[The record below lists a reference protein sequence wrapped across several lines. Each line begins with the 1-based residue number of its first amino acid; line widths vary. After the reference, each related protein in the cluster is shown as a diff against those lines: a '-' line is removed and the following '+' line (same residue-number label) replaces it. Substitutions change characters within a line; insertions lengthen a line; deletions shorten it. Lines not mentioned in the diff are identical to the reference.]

1 MQREDFKEQV
11 KVFISSN
18 IDDKYKLIRESLKLL
33 LEKTGMCKVYCFEEE
48 PGSSTEV
55 REAYLYHVGR
65 SDLIVFLI
73 DNKDGINSG
82 TLLEVKRSR
91 DLKKKCIF
99 LFCNEKEKNITELQ
113 KEIINSP
120 KGEKYKEVSEFS
132 HMAEEAYKSVLA
144 DVVDIYLR
152 YCGNIAGA
160 IENIGESKEKENIEL
175 NEKYSMV
182 NKSIYKDLTYIKN
195 ILYKYVL
202 NFNNEIEAKDNFNLY
217 AGLLFEVL
225 LGNIKYSSE
234 NFEKLTEEI
243 IKLHRGKLK
252 TVINQ
257 RLKAMSYYW
266 QGNIEAAIEVLT
278 ETMALANKTKVIP
291 RWVVNDIAIDLRN
304 LAYIRDEYNN
314 VICFENDGQ
323 KMLDSSEESVYFP
336 VLDRMTSNYYESC
349 FKDYLKELIK
359 SPTTVNI
366 GGVTN
371 VLDNI
376 ANVFVLALVYGS
388 ITHIYC
394 IRDRLSLYLKYL
406 SLNTRDHRVYCATVK
421 MLLLKGI
428 SKDLY
433 NFVNIYGEYTD
444 AINNN
449 DISEWINTVENIPIE
464 YRKLN
469 SKLLLMGAFGYY
481 FSDEQFEDYFAD
493 VKAEIRIWTAEQF
506 AGDIIAKEY
515 IKVIKN
521 LQKRISLNDTL
532 EVAYLFRQKN
542 LKRWYND
549 IFDMLQDISI
559 DEKENLKILK
569 KYIEWLN
576 ECLADHE
583 IVEGVNKLPYAIQ
596 TIRLQLKDAEELD
609 DKVKNVYPEFFEKI
623 YKLNVLTHEKEE
635 LNYYIKKCVG
645 DIVERNNTQGKDG
658 KYSGYMDDPY
668 RTLEN
673 IFNDEMEELDNKLV
687 ENLCNA
693 VCETLKLETQTID
706 SKISALELV
715 VILNIMYSNNQIIA
729 NMGNQ
734 ILNEYEEY
742 PIGHK
747 AFFKRAYTKHVQ
759 KCIYT
764 LLKVAKKE
772 IDKVKIIEFFAEL
785 YDCQNAETILILQF
799 MRRFFSAIEK
809 KEIHIEGKECF
820 LQYLFEGVRNEN
832 RNIRCW
838 SYINLMELVSIESE
852 FEEVV
857 LNAICKAMDD
867 ETYDIKVSVLSRL
880 KNIQGHE
887 KLVDYIIA
895 KGKVDNHYWVRKI
908 AENSV

>member
-1 MQREDFKEQV
+1 M
-11 KVFISSN
+11 
-18 IDDKYKLIRESLKLL
+18 
-33 LEKTGMCKVYCFEEE
+33 
-48 PGSSTEV
+48 
-55 REAYLYHVGR
+55 
-65 SDLIVFLI
+65 
-73 DNKDGINSG
+73 
-82 TLLEVKRSR
+82 
-91 DLKKKCIF
+91 
-99 LFCNEKEKNITELQ
+99 
-113 KEIINSP
+113 
-120 KGEKYKEVSEFS
+120 
-132 HMAEEAYKSVLA
+132 
-144 DVVDIYLR
+144 
-152 YCGNIAGA
+152 
-160 IENIGESKEKENIEL
+160 
-175 NEKYSMV
+175 
-182 NKSIYKDLTYIKN
+182 
-195 ILYKYVL
+195 
-202 NFNNEIEAKDNFNLY
+202 
-217 AGLLFEVL
+217 
-225 LGNIKYSSE
+225 
-234 NFEKLTEEI
+234 
-243 IKLHRGKLK
+243 
-252 TVINQ
+252 
-257 RLKAMSYYW
+257 
-266 QGNIEAAIEVLT
+266 
-278 ETMALANKTKVIP
+278 
-291 RWVVNDIAIDLRN
+291 
-304 LAYIRDEYNN
+304 
-314 VICFENDGQ
+314 
-323 KMLDSSEESVYFP
+323 
-336 VLDRMTSNYYESC
+336 
-349 FKDYLKELIK
+349 
-359 SPTTVNI
+359 
-366 GGVTN
+366 
-371 VLDNI
+371 
-376 ANVFVLALVYGS
+376 
-388 ITHIYC
+388 
-394 IRDRLSLYLKYL
+394 
-406 SLNTRDHRVYCATVK
+406 YCATVK
-421 MLLLKGI
+421 MLLLKGT